1 MSVIYSDIIDR
12 MKLVTGLG
20 YDSDLAKVLEITPQ
34 AISNFKKKGKLPS
47 DLVIK
52 FALEHKVSVD
62 WLLTGEWDEKSAIAV
77 LRKQIPRS
85 SRPLDSFLM
94 NTPMTLQQLS
104 AFSRGECRPSKEILI
119 LLSKRAGGPCRDD
132 DFLKAIA
139 GGGEEE
145 QIQETFDR
153 QVKSE
158 GLTDDVWQEK
168 LASTIE
174 ELKRVFDKFENLV
187 KEGKNPVLYME
198 ADELE
203 IIADREIWKKVK
215 QIDESLKKKLG
226 RNQNFNEPSETTRS
240 NVTQT
245 VTGKGHKV
253 AGRDIIEG
261 NERPKK

>member
-1 MSVIYSDIIDR
+1 MSVIYSDIVDR
-12 MKLVTGLG
+12 MKLITGLG
-20 YDSDLAKVLEITPQ
+20 YDSDLAKILEITPQ

-77 LRKQIPRS
+77 LRKRISRS

-94 NTPMTLQQLS
+94 DTPMTLQQLS
-104 AFSRGECRPSKEILI
+104 TFIRGECRPSKGILI

-139 GGGEEE
+139 GGGEE

-187 KEGKNPVLYME
+187 KEGKNPVLYMG

-226 RNQNFNEPSETTRS
+226 RDQNFNEPSG